1 MEWNYSDKQEKN
13 SSRQMSNAEDGV
25 IEKNKQETHK
35 SNKRNKK
42 TIITLKQI
50 EKQAKRTK
58 KIENSYKKNQ
68 SFTMYRRKHKSSKP
82 RK

>member
-25 IEKNKQETHK
+25 IEKNKQEIHK
-35 SNKRNKK
+35 SNNRNKK

-50 EKQAKRTK
+50 EKQAKRT
-58 KIENSYKKNQ
+58 ENRELLQKEPI
-68 SFTMYRRKHKSSKP
+68 FHDV
-82 RK
+82 

>member
-35 SNKRNKK
+35 SNNRNKK

-50 EKQAKRTK
+50 EK
-58 KIENSYKKNQ
+58 
-68 SFTMYRRKHKSSKP
+68 
-82 RK
+82 